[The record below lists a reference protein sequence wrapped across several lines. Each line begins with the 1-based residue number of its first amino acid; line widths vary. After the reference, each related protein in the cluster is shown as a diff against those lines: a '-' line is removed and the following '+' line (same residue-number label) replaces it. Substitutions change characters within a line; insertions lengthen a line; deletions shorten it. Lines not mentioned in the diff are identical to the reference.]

1 MKSKFF
7 CALLLGGIAAP
18 LAAQSSKDLK
28 TPAALKKAA
37 YNVDKYVAEIFR
49 RKKLSV
55 PKVVDDPTFLRR
67 SFLVAAGRIPTLEEA
82 SSFLEIDDPAKR
94 EMLTQYL
101 LQSDGYRSHMQN
113 YTFDLLRAKD
123 NNRNG
128 AESYAAPY
136 MTFIQQSVA
145 KNTPWDEFAHS
156 LISAKGIAWED
167 GNGAVGY
174 YIRDKGM
181 PLDNLAITMQ
191 IFTGERLECAQC
203 HDSPTNKWERMDFY
217 ELAAFTHGQG
227 EINGGVW
234 NKAMRSY
241 DDKAYKDGFRRSD
254 IGRLFYWLR
263 DNIHYGTIADQ
274 GAGRIKLPS
283 DYQYKDGDPGEM
295 IGGRTHFGKK
305 IRSSDRRDSGKSR
318 VEFAEWMTKDN
329 PNFDYIAV
337 NRMWERVMGS
347 PLTYPVDSYVK
358 PEKTASPAL
367 TNYLTRLMVDLDYDL
382 KAFQNVLFLTKT
394 FQFAANPKAFEA
406 GVPQA
411 FNGRQLERMSAEQMW
426 DSLVTL
432 VAEHPDKLA
441 KRKFSNNIYYNNK
454 PILVG
459 KKTMSD
465 LAKEVVAIKDP
476 KQYREYAEALLEEI
490 KSSGGSSASKDMMM
504 AAKSRP
510 GPAKGIA
517 RASELS
523 APAPAGHFLR
533 EFGQS
538 DRELIESSTKEANVA
553 QILEIMN
560 GHVEKMVVANK
571 GASVYDALKKG
582 TTEADK
588 ARYIYY
594 AILSRP
600 PSKSEMNML
609 MRDVIDGSKES
620 YENLVAALVQTHE
633 FMFVQ

>member
-1 MKSKFF
+1 MINNKIL
-7 CALLLGGIAAP
+7 CALLLGVLATP
-18 LAAQSSKDLK
+18 LAAQSSNDLK

-82 SSFLEIDDPAKR
+82 SSFLEIEDPAKR

-113 YTFDLLRAKD
+113 YVFDLLRAKD

-128 AESYAAPY
+128 AEAYAAPY
-136 MTFIQQSVA
+136 MHFVQQSVA

-156 LISAKGIAWED
+156 LVSAKGIAWED

-181 PLDNLAITMQ
+181 PLDNLALTMQ

-217 ELAAFTHGQG
+217 ELAAFTHGQR
-227 EINGGVW
+227 EINDGVW
-234 NKAMRSY
+234 NRAMRSY
-241 DDKAYKDGFRRSD
+241 NDEDFRRSD

-263 DNIHYGTIADQ
+263 DNIHYGTLADQ

-295 IGGRTHFGKK
+295 IGGRTHFAKK

-318 VEFAEWMTKDN
+318 VEFSDWMTKDN

-358 PEKTASPAL
+358 PEKTASPSL
-367 TNYLTRLMVDLDYDL
+367 TSYLTRLMVDLDYDL
-382 KAFQNVLFLTKT
+382 RAFQNVLFLTKT

-411 FNGRQLERMSAEQMW
+411 FNGRQLERMSAEQIW

-432 VAEHPDKLA
+432 VAEKPDGLA

-465 LAKEVVAIKDP
+465 LAKEVMAIEDP
-476 KQYREYAEALLEEI
+476 KVYREYAEALLETI
-490 KSSGGSSASKDMMM
+490 KSGGGSSSASKDMMMM

-523 APAPAGHFLR
+523 APAPASHFLR

-560 GHVEKMVVANK
+560 GHVEKMVVANS

-600 PSKSEMNML
+600 PNKAEMNML